1 METVQA
7 YKRPDNN
14 QILNPIRRRYLD
26 DKFDLIFRY
35 CDVYTHIYCDL
46 CEDSIGIEPYFT
58 IDGERE
64 RNDDS
69 FDICIV
75 CIIKLLPALHDI
87 ICLGT
92 QCQIESRVTTR
103 NRNLEYIPVYDRFTD
118 ETWKSPVNRQALI
131 DKLWDEFYDVDISTS
146 DIAIVQE
153 HGPGCTIC
161 MHDYP
166 VLVKVDMER
175 PDMPGKK
182 VYICPVCINR
192 LPRPEEDED

>member
-1 METVQA
+1 MEVIKVYNEA
-7 YKRPDNN
+7 ENRS
-14 QILNPIRRRYLD
+14 ILRDIYWRCD
-26 DKFDLIFRY
+26 GDEFDLIFRY
-35 CDVYTHIYCDL
+35 CDVYTHINCDL
-46 CEDSIGIEPYFT
+46 CEDSIDVAPYFT

-69 FDICIV
+69 FDICID
-75 CIIKLLPALHDI
+75 CMIKLLPALHDI
-87 ICLGT
+87 ICSGT

-103 NRNLEYIPVYDRFTD
+103 HRNPDYIPVYDWFTD
-118 ETWKSPVNRQALI
+118 ETWKSPINRQVLI
-131 DKLWDEFYDVDISTS
+131 DKLWDKYYDVEITDCEL
-146 DIAIVQE
+146 AIVQP

-161 MHDYP
+161 MHDYS

-192 LPRPEEDED
+192 LPYPEEDE

>member
-1 METVQA
+1 MEIVQVYNEA
-7 YKRPDNN
+7 DNI
-14 QILNPIRRRYLD
+14 QILSQIYRKYRD
-26 DKFDLIFRY
+26 CEFDLIFGY
-35 CDVYTHIYCDL
+35 CVRSYISCDL
-46 CEDSIGIEPYFT
+46 CDESIGILPYFT

-69 FDICIV
+69 FDICID
-75 CIIKLLPALHDI
+75 CMIKLLPALHDI
-87 ICLGT
+87 ICSGT

-103 NRNLEYIPVYDRFTD
+103 HRNLEYIPVYDRFTD
-118 ETWKSPVNRQALI
+118 ETWKSPINRQVLI
-131 DKLWDEFYDVDISTS
+131 DKLCDQFYDVDIT
-146 DIAIVQE
+146 DNELAIVQA

-175 PDMPGKK
+175 PDMPGKE

-192 LPRPEEDED
+192 LPYPEGD